1 MKFSLASAL
10 VLSAVA
16 PAVAYN
22 VGPGRFVSSPRGRV
36 FARRTGGRCAPNGC
50 VDRAF
55 EDLAAELNED
65 RFRQRQRR
73 RGGGGGLPTMNN
85 PWTQGVNEETLR
97 QQQAWL
103 NRAFGLAEDVAKSVA
118 SSPSEM
124 KEADE
129 AIRQSKEF
137 ADKMFGFVRG
147 ESPYKGDSKSSVSSQ
162 ILRDDKEMFEVSLDV
177 PGVKES
183 DLDVTVEGTKD
194 KTLVVSGKRSV
205 GKDGNGVMQ
214 TKDFLKTFPLTYN
227 ADVDMMAASLENG
240 VLVVTVPRISVEA
253 TETTRKIPLTS
264 STSSEVQTEDENK
277 PFQLDLDVPG
287 VKESNIDIEV
297 KGDTDKTLTIKA
309 VRELGKDSEGKPR
322 TTELSKEFQINEL
335 VDTSK
340 IVATLSDG
348 VLTVSAPVDEKKA
361 ETSVKKVTVNGSPVT
376 QSAAGASAT
385 EDVADDSDTSDAT
398 DEGEGEGN
406 ETKGM

>member
-1 MKFSLASAL
+1 MKFSLAISAL
-10 VLSAVA
+10 ALSTTVV
-16 PAVAYN
+16 PTTVAYN

-36 FARRTGGRCAPNGC
+36 FARRTGGRCAPTPMNGGC

-55 EDLAAELNED
+55 DDLAAELNND
-65 RFRQRQRR
+65 RQRGPPSRN
-73 RGGGGGLPTMNN
+73 NN
-85 PWTQGVNEETLR
+85 PWTQGLDEQTLR

-118 SSPSEM
+118 SSPSERE
-124 KEADE
+124 EADK
-129 AIRQSKEF
+129 AIRQSKEI

-147 ESPYKGDSKSSVSSQ
+147 ESPYQNNDSKASAVPSQ
-162 ILRDDKEMFEVSLDV
+162 ILQDDQEMFAVSLDV

-194 KTLVVSGKRSV
+194 KTLVVRGKRSV
-205 GKDGNGVMQ
+205 GKDV
-214 TKDFLKTFPLTYN
+214 TVDFSKTFPLTYN
-227 ADVDMMAASLENG
+227 SDIDRMSASLENG
-240 VLVVTVPRISVEA
+240 VLVVSVPRISVEA
-253 TETTRKIPLTS
+253 TETSKKIPLTRS
-264 STSSEVQTEDENK
+264 SGASSDEQGEDGNQ
-277 PFQLDLDVPG
+277 PFQLELDVPG

-309 VRELGKDSEGKPR
+309 VRELGKDAEGNPR

-340 IVATLSDG
+340 IVAALSNG

-361 ETSVKKVTVNGSPVT
+361 ETSVKKVVVNGPPVAEST
-376 QSAAGASAT
+376 SVAPTT
-385 EDVADDSDTSDAT
+385 EDAVGDSDSSDAT
-398 DEGEGEGN
+398 GEEGN
-406 ETKGM
+406 ESTEV